1 MAAVEERTLKKMLKQ
16 YRHRDLA
23 VREITDTILNYKDLR
38 PVMDAYNFL
47 DGSSRDL
54 MSLAGTVPVCYRGSV
69 YNIPVCL
76 WLLDTYPYNPP
87 ICFVKPTS
95 KMIIKT
101 SRHVDSNGKI
111 YLPYLHEWTF
121 PRSGLCGFI
130 QVMTG
135 VFAEEMPVFSTSAT
149 HRPSLLARPPIRVK
163 QGFPGIS
170 MQTEETLETESGSQN
185 TETPEMQDIQQMT
198 EDMRISWRNES
209 STRHSTK
216 IKELLREPNIK
227 IVDSLYFFKDE
238 KYMIGFGGGSTQVY
252 IGMRKDGIEVAIKLI
267 TKNPRNNKDFENE
280 LKLLQDLKLESKN
293 IVRYM
298 TFAEDK
304 DFYYLANQ
312 LCEYD
317 LVGYMDYLRQPEQK
331 DRKETTLRRIV
342 KEMLLGLQ
350 VLHRA
355 GVVHRDIKPRNV
367 LIDKEER
374 ARLADFGISRKLEEG
389 KTTVYTDRAGT
400 QGWEATEIL
409 EQFEQ
414 GSTELKTHYK
424 RSSDIQVA
432 GMLTYYILSDGK
444 HPFGNGIS
452 REANILEGKRV
463 CDDVKDGTATDLVDW
478 MINKNQSER
487 PNVDDVLNHPHFWD
501 DKRIR
506 EVLHYLGNKEEVQ
519 EYKNYGCKEKL
530 FETVQKY
537 SEGKTFSDWK
547 TKAPKTWTKI
557 GKNLPNDLLGLLRH
571 LRNALGHR
579 EKEFYEEKMIDEFP
593 DFLISL
599 HRLALEMGWEY

>member
-547 TKAPKTWTKI
+547 TK
-557 GKNLPNDLLGLLRH
+557 H
-571 LRNALGHR
+571 
-579 EKEFYEEKMIDEFP
+579 
-593 DFLISL
+593 
-599 HRLALEMGWEY
+599 